1 MGFTIIHWRII
12 KVPREYLR
20 HPYERR
26 YDGTIVPR
34 ALPKGRDGAIDMA
47 QISSVR

>member
-12 KVPREYLR
+12 KVAREYLR

-26 YDGTIVPR
+26 YDGTIPR

-47 QISSVR
+47 QTPSVR